1 LAILASLVCFS
12 TPPVAF
18 APPPW
23 ADDDPRRAELAQRLD
38 DDHLARRIEQ
48 AVARL
53 DLTPLWQSY
62 AGVGSLP
69 CRPDLLLRAVLYEVQ
84 RGQHSPAVWHRDARE
99 AEPVRWLLR
108 GCTPSRSCWYA
119 FRDRV
124 APLLDAWHGQV
135 LHQAVAAGLTPATRG
150 AEDGTLVAANASR
163 HKMVAAATLDKH
175 AAELAVAADADAQDA
190 TPTAVAAW
198 MAKTPAGRRT
208 QQRRMKQAQQRME
221 ALQRRNRGKR
231 SSKRK
236 AAAKIMVSV
245 SDPEAVVGRDKE
257 KVYRPLYN
265 VQVAA
270 DLDSPFILGYEVFAQ
285 QNDAGLL
292 DAMLTRLREALGHP
306 LRTLL
311 ADTAYAGGEDLAA
324 AARQGVTVYAPTP
337 TDGKKKEKQ
346 IPKSQFPWL
355 GVEGTYAC
363 PEGHRLVYEG
373 SSRQKRSG
381 TETVL
386 LHSYRCPPTHC
397 RDCPRRQACTPNPAA
412 GRSISR
418 GEHENLIEA
427 LRERMGTAEAKELY
441 RLRSQTVE
449 LVNADWKQHRQLRR
463 FSGRGLTR
471 VRCQVGLVA
480 LAHNLITLLA
490 EEKKVKPP
498 NVTPAEIAT

>member
-1 LAILASLVCFS
+1 LAILTSLVCFA
-12 TPPVAF
+12 TAPVAF

-53 DLTPLWQSY
+53 DLSPLWQSY
-62 AGVGSLP
+62 AGTGSLP
-69 CRPDLLLRAVLYEVQ
+69 HRPDLLLRAVLYEVQ
-84 RGQHSPAVWHRDARE
+84 RGHHSPAAWHGHATE

-124 APLLDAWHGQV
+124 APFLDECNRQV
-135 LHQAVAAGLTPATRG
+135 LHQAIDHGLTPATRG

-163 HKMVAAATLDKH
+163 HKMVNAATLHKH
-175 AAELAVAADADAQDA
+175 AADLAAAVAADERAGT
-190 TPTAVAAW
+190 TPAVAAW
-198 MAKTPAGRRT
+198 MAQTPVGRRT
-208 QQRRMKQAQQRME
+208 QQQRMEQAQQRME
-221 ALQRRNRGKR
+221 ALQTRNRGKR
-231 SSKRK
+231 SSKRR
-236 AAAKIMVSV
+236 AADKVVVSV

-265 VQVAA
+265 VQVVD
-270 DLDSPFILGYEVFAQ
+270 DLDSPFVLGYEVFAR

-292 DAMLTRLREALGHP
+292 ATMLARLQEGLGHP

-311 ADTAYAGGEDLAA
+311 ADTAYAGGADLAA
-324 AARQGVTVYAPTP
+324 AARAGVTVYAPTP
-337 TDGKKKEKQ
+337 ADGKKKEKQ
-346 IPKSQFPWL
+346 IPKSQFHWL
-355 GVEGTYAC
+355 GAEETYRC

-381 TETVL
+381 TETVR

-397 RDCPRRQACTPNPAA
+397 RACPLRQACTPNPEA

-418 GEHENLIEA
+418 GEHEELIEA
-427 LRERMGTAEAKELY
+427 LRARMATAEAKGLY
-441 RLRSQTVE
+441 RRRSQTVE
-449 LVNADWKQHRQLRR
+449 LVNADWKEHRKLRR

-471 VRCQVGLVA
+471 VRCQVGLVV
-480 LAHNLITLLA
+480 LAHNLVTLLS
-490 EEKKVKPP
+490 EEKKAGRP
-498 NVTPAEIAT
+498 T